1 MPRRKRVQQER
12 KKVFCITAKK
22 SVLRNYNFGQTL
34 LLAPATNAISE
45 CSCSALR
52 RIKTYL
58 PFTMIKGRLNHCMM
72 LRACFELG
80 HHAQ

>member
-45 CSCSALR
+45 CSCLALR

-58 PFTMIKGRLNHCMM
+58 PCTMIKGRLSHCMM
-72 LRACFELG
+72 LNTLKEAL
-80 HHAQ
+80 